1 MFAVNPVIP
10 KLRVS
15 FKTVCVATLGD
26 FYALQGLRSKRVNEA
41 VENLVVVGE
50 SLLTISGS
58 RDWHQR
64 LNIAG
69 GTPTS
74 NIVLDMSGVEKID
87 SACLQLLTAFV
98 LKARA
103 SEVTLSWYEPSE
115 HFLAAVNCLNL
126 NAALGV

>member
-1 MFAVNPVIP
+1 M
-10 KLRVS
+10 
-15 FKTVCVATLGD
+15 
-26 FYALQGLRSKRVNEA
+26 NEA

-50 SLLTISGS
+50 PLLTISGS

-69 GTPTS
+69 GSAT
-74 NIVLDMSGVEKID
+74 IVLDMSGVEKID
-87 SACLQLLTAFV
+87 TACLQLLTAFV